1 MATKDTSD
9 MTGVSPDV
17 SEDELRDAMRE
28 AADVTGPVSKER
40 ADRFYDRM
48 RNSIRNYLEG
58 KGKLAGKTGD
68 YLLLAPDI
76 FVLLWRLVNDA
87 RVSAKNKVMLGSG
100 LAYYLFPLDIMPE
113 MLMGPTGYIDDLV
126 FGVYLLQ
133 RLLGDTDPEVLR
145 SHWSGSEDILQTI
158 QKVLNAADNL
168 VGSDILGKIK
178 KGMGK

>member
-1 MATKDTSD
+1 MATNET
-9 MTGVSPDV
+9 TDV
-17 SEDELRDAMRE
+17 TADDLRDAMRE
-28 AADVTGPVSKER
+28 SGEMSGSMSKDR

-48 RNSIRNYLEG
+48 RNAIRGYLEK
-58 KGKLAGKTGD
+58 KGPLAGKSGE

-87 RVSAKNKVMLGSG
+87 RVNAKNKVLLGSG

-113 MLMGPTGYIDDLV
+113 GLMGPGGYIDDLV
-126 FGVYLLQ
+126 FAVYLLQ
-133 RLLGDTDPEVLR
+133 RVLGDTDPEVLR
-145 SHWSGSEDILQTI
+145 HHWSGSEDILNTI

-178 KGMGK
+178 KGM